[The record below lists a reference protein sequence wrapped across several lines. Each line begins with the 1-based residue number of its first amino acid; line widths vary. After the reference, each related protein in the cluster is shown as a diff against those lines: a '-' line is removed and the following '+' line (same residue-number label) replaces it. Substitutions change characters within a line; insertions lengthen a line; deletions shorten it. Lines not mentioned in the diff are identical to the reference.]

1 MKNSLKIFC
10 MATFVFSTFT
20 INAKISGDLWQGA
33 SELRKV
39 PNQLSQIVP
48 SIRGMYQKLRETKSE
63 IQSKIQEANN
73 AKGEIDSI
81 KELLETNAQMQLL
94 PQAKRDTL
102 KAALDALTKN
112 DKSGALD
119 ILSNVLTALETRM
132 NTVVTNSP
140 KQILQLSTQ
149 IGLAIGKI
157 NDKKLGKTLPERM
170 ESVSNIIDTFGF

>member
-119 ILSNVLTALETRM
+119 ILSNVLTALETR
-132 NTVVTNSP
+132 VTNSP